1 MPKTSIRESLIRS
14 RIEAHTRPNRL
25 QPIKPMATHL
35 LSFPSSAKIFDSPTP
50 QLVILFLAKVYHVIT
65 LPLVTRLLGNH
76 QLISSPYARHH
87 HQQDVIAIELT
98 VTDRELMPIESTTTT
113 SSSNHGMI
121 LVVERAVDMLLQH
134 SFSDLADKCLCQ
146 RKAEAH
152 GITSIHSRYF
162 VKSCS
167 ETISRESRGRSNVPL
182 GTKLELTQFP
192 SNSESNVTS
201 VMCFTRHKY
210 SMSNL
215 SMMRRRMETRRLKTI
230 FRRRPSWSAR
240 RACRNRH
247 KFLKSK
253 PFSCASVQSSSRL
266 ISSFGTVKT
275 ISIVSIT
282 GSGAPE

>member
-1 MPKTSIRESLIRS
+1 MRIQSLR
-14 RIEAHTRPNRL
+14 
-25 QPIKPMATHL
+25 
-35 LSFPSSAKIFDSPTP
+35 D
-50 QLVILFLAKVYHVIT
+50 LVDFS
-65 LPLVTRLLGNH
+65 G
-76 QLISSPYARHH
+76 
-87 HQQDVIAIELT
+87 
-98 VTDRELMPIESTTTT
+98 
-113 SSSNHGMI
+113 SSNHGMI
-121 LVVERAVDMLLQH
+121 LVVERAVDMLLQY

-215 SMMRRRMETRRLKTI
+215 SMMRRRMETRRFKTI

-240 RACRNRH
+240 RACRNWH
-247 KFLKSK
+247 KFLKSN

>member
-1 MPKTSIRESLIRS
+1 
-14 RIEAHTRPNRL
+14 
-25 QPIKPMATHL
+25 MATHL

-76 QLISSPYARHH
+76 QLISSPYARRH

-201 VMCFTRHKY
+201 VMCFTRHKH

-230 FRRRPSWSAR
+230 FRRRPSWCR